1 MPPFPSLGSW
11 WTAHLQLPGYD
22 SIATAG
28 PCHFDLRA
36 AEQALILYT
45 QTLSYPLSPWEE
57 AIVLN
62 LWGWRQADGRRRY
75 ATVYAE
81 PYRQDALALWCATLG
96 LLLLCTAPPRRA
108 PQVTVAY
115 AQVTLAAEA
124 YMHVVA
130 PIARTPAWTGAL
142 RPDPARQGV
151 VTPRGGTLTIGS
163 DPALAPG
170 EVLLRREG
178 GPPFTLA
185 VATRDAEPS
194 PTVAPIAAAARQAL
208 AGETLS
214 VLPAFV

>member
-28 PCHFDLRA
+28 SCHLDLRA
-36 AEQALILYT
+36 SEQALVVCT
-45 QTLSYPLSPWEE
+45 QTLHHPLSSWEE

-81 PYRQDALALWCATLG
+81 PYRQDALVSWCATLG

-124 YMHVVA
+124 YAHVVA
-130 PIARTPAWTGAL
+130 AIARMPAWTGAL
-142 RPDPARQGV
+142 RHDPERQIV
-151 VTPRGGTLTIGS
+151 ATPRGGTLSVGS
-163 DPALAPG
+163 DPVFAPG

-178 GPPFTLA
+178 APPFTLA

-194 PTVAPIAAAARQAL
+194 PTIAPLAAAARQAL